1 MVNSIVIDMIIQ
13 IFEKWVAKLLW
24 PSWFIQ
30 LYFWICDSWSIKMLT
45 FTMLSSVLFHA
56 TCCHSPW
63 RCVHFLIF
71 ICALPYSNIVVPQ
84 LLTDWWYYRDKPSIY
99 GSSQGVGL
107 FCYLALLS
115 TYCKTRSR
123 GSRTPMTWLI
133 WYPWEYKQRLLM
145 RWHQGKNVPH
155 HLFHIFIIR
164 IDTFSYWYT
173 SHNFHSMQDHMGS
186 CYNEFCIIVWESII
200 NIMTNVDVNC

>member
-1 MVNSIVIDMIIQ
+1 
-13 IFEKWVAKLLW
+13 
-24 PSWFIQ
+24 
-30 LYFWICDSWSIKMLT
+30 MLT

-63 RCVHFLIF
+63 RCVHLLIF
-71 ICALPYSNIVVPQ
+71 ICALPYNNIVVPP

-99 GSSQGVGL
+99 GSSQEVGL

-123 GSRTPMTWLI
+123 DSYDIRGNTSKGSWCDGTKERMSHTIYFTFLSNELI
-133 WYPWEYKQRLLM
+133 WFDVA
-145 RWHQGKNVPH
+145 N
-155 HLFHIFIIR
+155 LFR
-164 IDTFSYWYT
+164 NLYFSYWYT
-173 SHNFHSMQDHMGS
+173 SHNFRSMQDHMGS